1 MGKRDSPHRGQS
13 LLDENTR
20 QGPTSYGDGSCPPPG
35 PEYNNVMKNPKFALG
50 LDFGTN
56 SVRALVV
63 DVGNGDEVGTA
74 IVGYPSGEAGILID
88 PKDSNLARQNP
99 ADWIVGIEKAVPEAL
114 AEAGKRSKLFKPE
127 AVIGIGVDT
136 TGSTP
141 LPVDRAGKAL
151 ALYKELKRNLNAQA
165 WLWKDHTGHAEAA
178 EITALA
184 AAEHPEYLSKCGGT
198 YSSEWFWSKILHC
211 LRTDPKVATAA
222 YSWVECADY
231 IPGLLTGT
239 TDPLRMKRSR
249 CAAGHKAMFND
260 RWGGL
265 PAKAFLAK
273 LDPRLAE
280 LRDRLYSKTYTSDVP
295 AGGLT
300 KEWAKKLGLRPG
312 IPVAV
317 GAFDAHLGGVG
328 SGVET
333 GRFVKIIG
341 TSTCDICVWP
351 ASKRLPDV
359 PGLCGIV
366 DGSVLPGYLGLEAGQ
381 SAVGDI
387 FNWFVNEVE
396 PGGPKKG
403 SHAALTRKAAA
414 LRPGES
420 GLLALDWHNGN
431 RTVLVD
437 QRLTGLLVGMTLR
450 TRPEEIYRALI
461 EATAFGALAI
471 IRRFE
476 EFGIKIRD
484 VVNCGGIAEK
494 NPLVMQIYAD
504 VTGLEMKV
512 ARSAQT
518 CALGAAMAGAVAAGR
533 KGGGHDSFAEAQAA
547 MGGLRKTVYR
557 PKPAGHKVYAEL
569 YGLYRELHDAFGT
582 KAWNGDLHHVMK
594 ELLAIK
600 DRVRR

>member
-1 MGKRDSPHRGQS
+1 MVTK
-13 LLDENTR
+13 TAK
-20 QGPTSYGDGSCPPPG
+20 Y
-35 PEYNNVMKNPKFALG
+35 ALG

-63 DVGNGDEVGTA
+63 DVANGNEVGTA
-74 IVGYPSGEAGILID
+74 IFEYPSGTAGILLD
-88 PKDSNLARQNP
+88 TRNANLARQNP
-99 ADWIVGIEKAVPEAL
+99 ADWILGIEVAVPEAL
-114 AEAGKRSKLFKPE
+114 AEAKKKVKGFDPVN
-127 AVIGIGVDT
+127 VIGIGVDT

-141 LPVDRAGKAL
+141 LPVDRSGTPL
-151 ALYKELKRNLNAQA
+151 ALYREFKKNLDAQA

-184 AAEHPEYLSKCGGT
+184 AAEHPEYLAKCGGT

-211 LRTDPKVATAA
+211 LRTDQKVAAA
-222 YSWVECADY
+222 AFSWVECADY
-231 IPGLLTGT
+231 IPGLLTGI
-239 TDPLRMKRSR
+239 TDPLKMKRSR
-249 CAAGHKAMFND
+249 CAAGHKAMFNAK
-260 RWGGL
+260 WGGL

-273 LDPRLAE
+273 LDPRLGE
-280 LRDRLYSKTYTSDVP
+280 LRNRLYDKTYTSDVA

-300 KEWAKKLGLRPG
+300 KDWAKKLGLRPG
-312 IPVAV
+312 IAVAV
-317 GAFDAHLGGVG
+317 GSFDAHLGGVG

-351 ASKRLPDV
+351 ASKKLPDV

-387 FNWFVNEVE
+387 FNWFVNAIE

-403 SHAALTRKAAA
+403 SHAALTRQAAA
-414 LRPGES
+414 LEPGAS
-420 GLLALDWHNGN
+420 GLLALDWLNGN

-437 QRLTGLLVGMTLR
+437 QRLTGLLVGLTLH
-450 TRPEEIYRALI
+450 TRPAEIYRSLI
-461 EATAFGALAI
+461 EATAFGALTI

-476 EFGIKIRD
+476 EFGVKIRD

-533 KGGGHDSFAEAQAA
+533 RGNGHAAFAEAQAA
-547 MGGLRKTVYR
+547 MGGVRR
-557 PKPAGHKVYAEL
+557 ASFKPNAARHKVYLEL
-569 YGLYRELHDAFGT
+569 YALYSELHDAFGT
-582 KAWNGDLHHVMK
+582 KSWSGSLFNVMK
-594 ELLAIK
+594 DLLALK
-600 DRVRR
+600 DRQRR